1 MASSDDEE
9 LKAAIALSLA
19 DQGSPP
25 SPELGS
31 SAAAANV
38 SPPSGKKPV
47 VIDLSN
53 DTDESD
59 DELRPVMR
67 VDQVVGAKSQS
78 RSEASATASKAE
90 EAALDPCPR
99 GDQEDRKDGTTLL
112 QNLDRAGLSTA
123 AAQEQAAVI
132 SSTGERRPALANG
145 TTPTQKL
152 DPQGIKSSSGVSPP
166 VQQASASS
174 GLQFP
179 RGVVRKTWAFGY
191 ERNDDIKFEEVLQKN
206 DLTVAVLS
214 AFQWDVEWLMRK
226 VDLSKTK
233 MVFVMQAKDEAT
245 KTQYR
250 NEVAD
255 MASLRLC
262 FPSMDGAI
270 NCMHSKLQLLFHPT
284 HLRVVVPSANLV
296 PHDWG
301 ENGGVMENTVFL
313 IDLPRLNDASQ
324 PPEKARENL
333 TFFGTELVYFLEA
346 SGIERDVINGVLRFD
361 FSATK
366 DIAFVHT
373 IPVVAHIQEI
383 PGDEQDTVGWDEQ
396 CDIWACSTMV
406 SSILISSY

>member
-112 QNLDRAGLSTA
+112 QNLDRKTMEQDRLARLKRKAPVSPPRLRRNKQLSSHL
-123 AAQEQAAVI
+123 Q
-132 SSTGERRPALANG
+132 GERRPALANG

-245 KTQYR
+245 VTFHG
-250 NEVAD
+250 
-255 MASLRLC
+255 ASR
-262 FPSMDGAI
+262 S
-270 NCMHSKLQLLFHPT
+270 
-284 HLRVVVPSANLV
+284 
-296 PHDWG
+296 
-301 ENGGVMENTVFL
+301 
-313 IDLPRLNDASQ
+313 
-324 PPEKARENL
+324 
-333 TFFGTELVYFLEA
+333 TESCV
-346 SGIERDVINGVLRFD
+346 
-361 FSATK
+361 
-366 DIAFVHT
+366 
-373 IPVVAHIQEI
+373 
-383 PGDEQDTVGWDEQ
+383 
-396 CDIWACSTMV
+396 C
-406 SSILISSY
+406 